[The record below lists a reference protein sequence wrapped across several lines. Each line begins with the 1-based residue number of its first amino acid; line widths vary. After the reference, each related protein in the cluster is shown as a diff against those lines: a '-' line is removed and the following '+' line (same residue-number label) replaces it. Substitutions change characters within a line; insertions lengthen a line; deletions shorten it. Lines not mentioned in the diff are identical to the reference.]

1 MAKIVVFDSGL
12 GSLSII
18 QAIQKVMKSHIIYFA
33 DQKNFPYG
41 KKSKLEITKIIIKTL
56 DFLDQQFHPDLIVI
70 GSNTPSLLVET
81 NKKNIVRVLPPIKN
95 ASRLSTTGNIAILAT
110 HATVESK
117 QLSEYLR
124 KSNLPK
130 HVKVKKIDASRLINL
145 VENTKFI
152 SDQKLCERMI
162 KKILTEQ
169 FSKFDIDVATLSS
182 THLPFLLPLLK
193 KQFPNIIFLDPAEEV
208 ARKVKR
214 IMIKKQSKTNRLK
227 IFTSA
232 NPKRFES
239 ALLRMRIKKGL
250 PVRRFSPRNFFR

>member
-110 HATVESK
+110 RATIESK

>member
-41 KKSKLEITKIIIKTL
+41 KKSKLEITKITIKTL

-110 HATVESK
+110 RATVESK

>member
-1 MAKIVVFDSGL
+1 VAKIVVFDSGL

-41 KKSKLEITKIIIKTL
+41 KKSKLEITKITIKTL

-110 HATVESK
+110 RATVESK

>member
-1 MAKIVVFDSGL
+1 MAKIIVFDSGF

-18 QAIQKVMKSHIIYFA
+18 KPIQKAMKSDIVYFA
-33 DQKNFPYG
+33 DQRNFPYG
-41 KKSKLEITKIIIKTL
+41 KKSKSQLTKIIIKTL

-110 HATVESK
+110 RATVESK

-227 IFTSA
+227 IFTSS

-250 PVRRFSPRNFFR
+250 PVRRFYPDNSFR

>member
-41 KKSKLEITKIIIKTL
+41 KKSKSEITKIIIKTL
-56 DFLDQQFHPDLIVI
+56 NFLDQQFRPDLIVI

-81 NKKNIVRVLPPIKN
+81 NKKNIVKVLPPIKN
-95 ASRLSTTGNIAILAT
+95 ASRLSTTGNVAILAT
-110 HATVESK
+110 RATVESK

-130 HVKVKKIDASRLINL
+130 HVNVKKIDASRLIDL
-145 VENTKFI
+145 VEHTKFI
-152 SDQKLCERMI
+152 SEQKLCEITIRQV
-162 KKILTEQ
+162 LLDT
-169 FSKFDIDVATLSS
+169 FSKFDVDVATLSS

-193 KQFPNIIFLDPAEEV
+193 KQFPMVTFLDPAQEV
-208 ARKVKR
+208 AKKVRKT
-214 IMIKKQSKTNRLK
+214 MIKKQSKKNTLK
-227 IFTSA
+227 IFTSTD
-232 NPKRFES
+232 PKRFENT
-239 ALLRMRIKKGL
+239 LLQIGIKKN
-250 PVRRFSPRNFFR
+250 VRLLV